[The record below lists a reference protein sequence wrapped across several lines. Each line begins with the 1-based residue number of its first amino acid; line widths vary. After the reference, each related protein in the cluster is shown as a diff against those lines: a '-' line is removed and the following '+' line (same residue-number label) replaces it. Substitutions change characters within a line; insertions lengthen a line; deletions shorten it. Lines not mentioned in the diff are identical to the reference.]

1 MIPGALRISI
11 PPTLALKGHP
21 PKYSQFGLLFGSYCH
36 RPVTNRRGT
45 PMKHKNLG
53 ACEDKVL
60 SILALNK
67 LGSERRKTLNRV
79 RKKLNRAKQCE
90 RITREEVF
98 EIVRELAEAL
108 VESDGSME

>member
-1 MIPGALRISI
+1 
-11 PPTLALKGHP
+11 
-21 PKYSQFGLLFGSYCH
+21 
-36 RPVTNRRGT
+36 
-45 PMKHKNLG
+45 MKKKNLG

-67 LGSERRKTLNRV
+67 LGSEQRKTLNRV